1 MKLRCYLIDDEL
13 PAINILKSY
22 ALKTPDLELVGS
34 HTNALEALS
43 ILKEQK
49 VDLLFLDIQM
59 PDITGIEFLQI
70 LENPP
75 MVIFTTAYEE
85 YALQG
90 YELDIIDY
98 LVKPIP
104 FPRFI
109 KAVNKAQKWYSNN
122 SKEAEIPKAQ
132 FLLVKADYQT
142 VKIAFEDILYIEG
155 LKDYVKIY
163 TTKKMVMTR
172 LNLKGIAAKLPT
184 DQFIRVHRSYIIAFA
199 KIGTFQKSH
208 LSIGQ
213 KEIPIGNT
221 YQKELFKKLKL

>member
-22 ALKTPDLELVGS
+22 LQKIPDLELVGS

-75 MVIFTTAYEE
+75 MVIFTTAYEA

-109 KAVNKAQKWYSNN
+109 KAVNKAQKWHTNN
-122 SKEAEIPKAQ
+122 ATQMETHQEQ
-132 FLLVKADYQT
+132 YLFVKADYQT
-142 VKIAFEDILYIEG
+142 IKIPLDTILYIEG

-163 TTKKMVMTR
+163 TTEKMVMTR
-172 LNLKGIAAKLPT
+172 LNLKGISEKLPT
-184 DQFIRVHRSYIIAFA
+184 DQFIRVHRSFIVAFA
-199 KIGTFQKSH
+199 KIVAFQKGQIR
-208 LSIGQ
+208 IGDKQ
-213 KEIPIGNT
+213 IPVGNT
-221 YQKELFKKLKL
+221 YQADLFKRLG